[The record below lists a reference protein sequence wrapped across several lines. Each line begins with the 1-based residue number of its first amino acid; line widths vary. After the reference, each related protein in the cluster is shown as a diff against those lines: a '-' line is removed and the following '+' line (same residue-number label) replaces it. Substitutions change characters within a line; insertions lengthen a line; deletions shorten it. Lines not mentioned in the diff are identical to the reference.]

1 MLENFIN
8 SIRNMFAVPD
18 LRKRILFTLA
28 MLAVYRLGSHIRTP
42 GIDPDALNLL
52 WTSGELQRS
61 LYGVLDL
68 FSGGNFRVVSIF
80 ALGITP
86 YITASIILELMTVV
100 WTKLKQLREEG
111 EMGRQKI
118 TQYTRYLTVILCAVQ
133 SFGIAYWLQ
142 KQQTNGG
149 PLVPHPGI
157 GFLAMMVLTLMTGT
171 TFIMWVGEQITD
183 RGIGNGIS
191 LLIFA
196 GIIIRLPNAAKLL
209 YGKLVGGGTGQALG
223 TIVVFIGILL
233 VIAGIVFVESGFRKI
248 PINYARRPVGR
259 TSVPPQTSHMPLKV
273 NMGGVI
279 PVIFAAS
286 MLAFPQTII
295 GFLGVN
301 GTGADEAGWKG
312 WLARLLTAL
321 GGNQGHPLYM
331 LAYTLAI
338 IFFTFFY
345 VSIIFNTEEVADNLR
360 KSGAFIPGIRPGKR
374 TAEYFNEVMT
384 RLTTVGSIYL
394 AAVCL
399 LPQVMTQGIQVQDFP
414 WIGPWLDQV
423 FRSNPLTDWI
433 TKGIGI
439 PFLFGGTSI
448 LIIIGVAMD
457 TMNQIEAQ
465 LLMRHYDGFLGR
477 NRRVRARRTY

>member
-1 MLENFIN
+1 MIENFVN

-28 MLAVYRLGSHIRTP
+28 MLAIYRLGSHVRTP
-42 GIDPDALNLL
+42 GIDPDALANL
-52 WTSGELQRS
+52 WNTGELQRS

-86 YITASIILELMTVV
+86 YITASIILELMSVV
-100 WTKLKQLREEG
+100 SARLKALREEG
-111 EMGRQKI
+111 EMGRQRI
-118 TQYTRYLTVILCAVQ
+118 TQYTRYLTVVLCSVQ
-133 SFGIAYWLQ
+133 AFGIAFWLE
-142 KQQTNGG
+142 KQQTSSGS
-149 PLVPHPGI
+149 LVPHPGI
-157 GFLAMMVLTLMTGT
+157 GFIAMMVLTLMTGT
-171 TFIMWVGEQITD
+171 TFIMWIGEQITS

-196 GIIIRLPNAAKLL
+196 GIVIRLPTFGHQI
-209 YGKLVGGGTGQALG
+209 YSKLVSGGTAQALG
-223 TIVVFIGILL
+223 VLAVIVGIVFL
-233 VIAGIVFVESGFRKI
+233 IAGIVFVESGFRKI
-248 PINYARRPVGR
+248 PINYARRQVGR
-259 TSVPPQTSHMPLKV
+259 SSVPQQQSHMPLKV

-295 GFLGVN
+295 GFLGVS
-301 GTGADEAGWKG
+301 GPDQGGWRGKLAGL
-312 WLARLLTAL
+312 LAQL
-321 GGNQGHPLYM
+321 GGNQGRPLYM
-331 LAYTLAI
+331 LVYGLAI

-360 KSGAFIPGIRPGKR
+360 KNGAFIPGIRPGKR
-374 TAEYFNEVMT
+374 TAEYMNELMT
-384 RLTTVGSIYL
+384 KLTTVGSIYL

-399 LPQVMTQGIQVQDFP
+399 LPQVMTQGIQFQDLP
-414 WIGPWLDQV
+414 LIGPQLDQIL
-423 FRSNPLTDWI
+423 RSNPLTDWL

-439 PFLFGGTSI
+439 QFLFGGTSI

-465 LLMRHYDGFLGR
+465 LLMRHYDGFLGGR
-477 NRRVRARRTY
+477 GRRVRARRSY

>member
-42 GIDPDALNLL
+42 GIDADALNVL
-52 WTSGELQRS
+52 WTTGELQKS

-100 WTKLKQLREEG
+100 SPRLKALRDEG
-111 EMGRQKI
+111 DLGRQKI
-118 TQYTRYLTVILCAVQ
+118 TQYTRYLTVGLCAVQ
-133 SFGIAYWLQ
+133 SGGIAYWLQ
-142 KQQTNGG
+142 GQNTNVG
-149 PLVPHPGI
+149 PLVPHAGV
-157 GFLAMMVLTLMTGT
+157 GFIAMMVLTLMTGT

-196 GIIIRLPNAAKLL
+196 GIVIRLPAFGGSIYQKLT
-209 YGKLVGGGTGQALG
+209 GGGTGQALG
-223 TIVVFIGILL
+223 VIALLIGVFLIT
-233 VIAGIVFVESGFRKI
+233 AGIVFVESAFRKV
-248 PINYARRPVGR
+248 PINHARRLVGR
-259 TSVPPQTSHMPLKV
+259 QSVPQQQTHMPLKV

-286 MLAFPQTII
+286 MLAFPQTIV
-295 GFLGVN
+295 GFLGV
-301 GTGADEAGWKG
+301 TGQETSGWKA
-312 WLARLLTAL
+312 WLTSVLTML
-321 GGNQGHPLYM
+321 GGSQGRPLYM
-331 LAYTLAI
+331 LIYGLWI

-345 VSIIFNTEEVADNLR
+345 VSIIFNTDEVADNLR
-360 KSGAFIPGIRPGKR
+360 KNGAFIPGIRPGKR
-374 TAEYFNEVMT
+374 TSEHLNSIMT
-384 RLTTVGSIYL
+384 RLTTAGSIYL
-394 AAVCL
+394 AIVCII
-399 LPQVMTQGIQVQDFP
+399 PQIVTQGVQFQYLP
-414 WIGPWLDQV
+414 LIGPSIDQV
-423 FRSNPLTDWI
+423 LRSNPLTEWL
-433 TKGIGI
+433 TRGVGIQ
-439 PFLFGGTSI
+439 FLFGGTSI
-448 LIIIGVAMD
+448 LILIGVAMD

-465 LLMRHYDGFLGR
+465 LLMRHYDGFLGSR
-477 NRRVRARRTY
+477 GKRLRARRST

>member
-1 MLENFIN
+1 MIENFIN

-28 MLAVYRLGSHIRTP
+28 MLAVYRLGSHVRTP
-42 GIDPDALNLL
+42 GIDPVALEAL
-52 WTSGELQRS
+52 WKTGDLQRS

-86 YITASIILELMTVV
+86 YITASIILELMSVV
-100 WTKLKQLREEG
+100 STRLKALREEG
-111 EMGRQKI
+111 DLGRQKI
-118 TQYTRYLTVILCAVQ
+118 NQYTRYLTVVLCSVQ
-133 SFGIAYWLQ
+133 SFGIAYWLM
-142 KQQTNGG
+142 KQQTSGG
-149 PLVPHPGI
+149 PLVPHAGVP
-157 GFLAMMVLTLMTGT
+157 FLAMMVLTLMTGT

-196 GIIIRLPNAAKLL
+196 GIVIRLPGFASSI
-209 YGKLVGGGTGQALG
+209 YGKLTGGGTGQALG
-223 TIVVFIGILL
+223 TILLVIGVIL

-248 PINYARRPVGR
+248 PINYARRMVGR
-259 TSVPPQTSHMPLKV
+259 TSIPQQQTHMPLKV

-286 MLAFPQTII
+286 MLAFPQTIV
-295 GFLGVN
+295 GFLGV
-301 GTGADEAGWKG
+301 TPESTGWKAS
-312 WLARLLTAL
+312 LANFLSNLS
-321 GGNQGHPLYM
+321 GQQGRPLHM
-331 LAYTLAI
+331 LIYAAAI

-345 VSIIFNTEEVADNLR
+345 VSIVFNTEEVADNLR
-360 KSGAFIPGIRPGKR
+360 KGGAFIPGIRPGKK
-374 TAEYFNEVMT
+374 TSEYLGEIMT
-384 RLTTVGSIYL
+384 RLTTAGSIYL
-394 AAVCL
+394 ALVCL
-399 LPQVMTQGIQVQDFP
+399 LPQVMMQGIQVQYLP
-414 WIGPWLDQV
+414 LIGSWLDTV
-423 FRSNPLTDWI
+423 LRSNPLTDWI

-439 PFLFGGTSI
+439 QFLFGGTSI

-465 LLMRHYDGFLGR
+465 LVMRHYDGFLGGR
-477 NRRVRARRTY
+477 GRRMRARRSV